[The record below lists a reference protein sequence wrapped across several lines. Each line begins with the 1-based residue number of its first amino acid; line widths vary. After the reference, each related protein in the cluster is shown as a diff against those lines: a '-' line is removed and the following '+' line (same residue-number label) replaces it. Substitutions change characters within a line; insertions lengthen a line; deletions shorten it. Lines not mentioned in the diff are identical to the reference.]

1 MAKTSSKSSRAGK
14 PSAFAGTSTTQKLAG
29 KKAAAKRA
37 APARARTPATPD
49 AVALLRADHK
59 AVTELFG
66 KFEKMRGDTP
76 QKKAL
81 VERICNELTV
91 HTEIEEEI
99 FYPAARAAIKDDDML
114 DEAQVEHNGAKQLIA
129 DLRGLQ
135 PGEDM
140 YDAKVTVLSEY
151 IKHHVKEEQNEMF
164 PKVKKTKLDLKAL
177 GAQMLARKQELMGN
191 IDKISQQS
199 R

>member
-1 MAKTSSKSSRAGK
+1 MAKSAPKSSRAGK
-14 PSAFAGTSTTQKLAG
+14 PSAYAGTSTTKKLAG
-29 KKAAAKRA
+29 KKTAAKRA
-37 APARARTPATPD
+37 APAKRAPAAPD

-59 AVTELFG
+59 AVTALFE
-66 KFEKMRGDTP
+66 KILKMRGDTP
-76 QKKAL
+76 AKKAL
-81 VERICNELTV
+81 QEKICNELTV

-140 YDAKVTVLSEY
+140 YDAKVKVLSEY

-191 IDKISQQS
+191 IERMGK
-199 R
+199 

>member
-1 MAKTSSKSSRAGK
+1 MANRSPSRAAKSGR
-14 PSAFAGTSTTQKLAG
+14 PSAYAGTATTRKLAG
-29 KKAAAKRA
+29 RKTAAKRA
-37 APARARTPATPD
+37 APARAPAAPD
-49 AVALLRADHK
+49 AIALLRADHK
-59 AVTELFG
+59 LVTELFG
-66 KFEKMRGDTP
+66 KFDKMKGDGP

-91 HTEIEEEI
+91 HTKIEEEI
-99 FYPAARAAIKDDDML
+99 FYPAARPAIKDGDMM
-114 DEAQVEHNGAKQLIA
+114 DEALVEHNGAKQLIA
-129 DLRGLQ
+129 QLRNLQ

-177 GAQMLARKQELMGN
+177 GQEMMARKQALMAN
-191 IDKISQQS
+191 IERIGQMG